1 MELLNLNFHYTNRLK
16 NGRFMSGRF
25 LFNIL
30 FCLNSILR
38 QNQKEIECEVN
49 FSCWCLQDSWLI
61 TIIVLL
67 VLRTCRE
74 EIVQVFLTKYSN
86 FEYVLGLTKIS
97 SLVSIFPW
105 RRLYQGRNTIKWF
118 GIGNPPKVGRSPQEC
133 PVQTRLCS
141 QGNAA
146 YNFITPSS
154 AIVSFVDDHTEAMSF
169 QREPWGRAGCF
180 PLQQTKRLD
189 LTSCRVRVETR
200 LQDHLYAPHLV

>member
-97 SLVSIFPW
+97 SLVSIFP
-105 RRLYQGRNTIKWF
+105 
-118 GIGNPPKVGRSPQEC
+118 
-133 PVQTRLCS
+133 
-141 QGNAA
+141 
-146 YNFITPSS
+146 
-154 AIVSFVDDHTEAMSF
+154 
-169 QREPWGRAGCF
+169 
-180 PLQQTKRLD
+180 
-189 LTSCRVRVETR
+189 
-200 LQDHLYAPHLV
+200 